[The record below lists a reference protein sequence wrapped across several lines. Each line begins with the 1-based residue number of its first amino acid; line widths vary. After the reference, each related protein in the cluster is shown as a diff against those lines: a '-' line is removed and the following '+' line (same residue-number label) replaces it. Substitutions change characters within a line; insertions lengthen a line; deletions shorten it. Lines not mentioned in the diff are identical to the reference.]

1 MTNNVV
7 IVPPSPQ
14 SLAEFVDLLDIE
26 EILKIDSVLP
36 WLLANGFD
44 YDDAYVYAEVIDEC
58 TTMDQVYDSD
68 LVNFHDLPDV
78 EKSKMERIL
87 KVFFL

>member
-7 IVPPSPQ
+7 IVPPSTK
-14 SLAEFVDLLDIE
+14 SLSEFADLLDIE
-26 EILKIDSVLP
+26 KILKIDSVLP

-44 YDDAYVYAEVIDEC
+44 YEDAYVYAEVIDEC
-58 TTMDQVYDSD
+58 TSIDQVYDSD
-68 LVNFHDLPDV
+68 LVNFHSLSDV

>member
-14 SLAEFVDLLDIE
+14 SLAEFADLLEIE

-58 TTMDQVYDSD
+58 TSIDQVYDSE